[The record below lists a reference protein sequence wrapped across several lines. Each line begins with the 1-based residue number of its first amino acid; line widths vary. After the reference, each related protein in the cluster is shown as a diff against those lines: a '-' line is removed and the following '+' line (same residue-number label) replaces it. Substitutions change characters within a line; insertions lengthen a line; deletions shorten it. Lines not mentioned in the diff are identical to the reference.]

1 MSVTFSSTLKMSTV
15 SKFGFIPIRTIR
27 NNLEAG
33 IKDGGNI
40 NNKGKVTCSWKH
52 WERWRKQRHDKLG
65 FDWHSVARLVRRE
78 LSPEFPG
85 LQATGQHEG
94 AKTTWFC
101 TLRTDTGK
109 LLFYWES
116 ELLKNM
122 PWVSLCLSDYKGTS
136 KVRVNNSK
144 LLKRLWTTRWR
155 TKHRKKGYQYT
166 LYLQKVKKKK
176 NESRAPRG

>member
-1 MSVTFSSTLKMSTV
+1 MFTQAVIPHHTWNSRKSRLTSVTFSSTLKMSTV

-109 LLFYWES
+109 FSSTE
-116 ELLKNM
+116 K
-122 PWVSLCLSDYKGTS
+122 VSCLRTCHEFLCVS
-136 KVRVNNSK
+136 VI
-144 LLKRLWTTRWR
+144 
-155 TKHRKKGYQYT
+155 TKEP
-166 LYLQKVKKKK
+166 QKWGLITP
-176 NESRAPRG
+176 SH